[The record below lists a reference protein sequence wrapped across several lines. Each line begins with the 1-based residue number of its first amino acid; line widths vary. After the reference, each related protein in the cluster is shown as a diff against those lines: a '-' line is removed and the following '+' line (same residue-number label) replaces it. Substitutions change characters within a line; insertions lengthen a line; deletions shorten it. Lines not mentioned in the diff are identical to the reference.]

1 MNTGPTRYAA
11 TVGTFDGVH
20 RGHAEVL
27 DTLGFEAVIRGLQPL
42 AITFDRHPLSVVAP
56 KRAPGM
62 LTSRHERDL
71 LIRSH
76 RVEPVEI
83 PFTPQLASM
92 TAREWIQRLHEKYN
106 VALLV
111 IGYDNTFG
119 HDGRSMTHEDYL
131 HIGEESG
138 IEIIEAPCLPG
149 ISSSAIR
156 RAVAE
161 GRITEAADMLGRPFA
176 LEGTVGTGQQVGRTI
191 GFPTANVIP
200 APYMAV
206 PGGGVYA
213 ARAFIPGR
221 TDPVAAMVNIGRRPT
236 IADSLGV
243 TVEANLIDWS
253 GDLYGL
259 PLRLEFLQRLRDERR
274 FDSLDSLAERLRK
287 DRTQARKLF
296 LAAESAK

>member
-1 MNTGPTRYAA
+1 MNTGRTRYAA

-42 AITFDRHPLSVVAP
+42 AITFDRHPLSVIAP
-56 KRAPGM
+56 ERAPGM
-62 LTSRHERDL
+62 LTQRHERDL
-71 LIRSH
+71 LISSH
-76 RVEPVEI
+76 RVKPVEI
-83 PFTPQLASM
+83 PFTPQLALM
-92 TAREWIQRLHEKYN
+92 TARQWIQCLHKDYN
-106 VALLV
+106 VDLLV

-119 HDGRSMTHEDYL
+119 HDGRSLTHNDYL
-131 HIGEESG
+131 KIGEEAG

-156 RAVAE
+156 RAVTE
-161 GRITEAADMLGRPFA
+161 GRITEATDMLGRPFA

-200 APYMAV
+200 PSYMAV

-213 ARAFIPGR
+213 ARAFIPDR
-221 TDPVAAMVNIGRRPT
+221 SDPIAAMVNIGRRPT

-274 FDSLDSLAERLRK
+274 FDSLDSLAERLRE
-287 DRTQARKLF
+287 DRIQARELF

>member
-56 KRAPGM
+56 ERAPGM

>member
-1 MNTGPTRYAA
+1 MNTSRTRYAA

-20 RGHAEVL
+20 RGHTEVL

-42 AITFDRHPLSVVAP
+42 AITFDRHPLSVIAP
-56 KRAPGM
+56 ERAPGM
-62 LTSRHERDL
+62 LTQRHERDL

-76 RVEPVEI
+76 RVKPVEI
-83 PFTPQLASM
+83 PFTSQLASM
-92 TAREWIQRLHEKYN
+92 TAREWIQCLHNDYN
-106 VALLV
+106 VDLLV

-119 HDGRSMTHEDYL
+119 HDGRSLTHNDYL
-131 HIGEESG
+131 KIGKEAG

-156 RAVAE
+156 HAVTE
-161 GRITEAADMLGRPFA
+161 GRITEASDMLGRPFA

-191 GFPTANVIP
+191 GFPTANVVQP
-200 APYMAV
+200 SYMAV

-213 ARAFIPGR
+213 ARAFIPDR
-221 TDPVAAMVNIGRRPT
+221 SDPIAAMVNIGRRPT

-287 DRTQARKLF
+287 DRIQARELF

>member
-1 MNTGPTRYAA
+1 MNTDHTRYAA

-27 DTLGFEAVIRGLQPL
+27 DTLSAEAGKKGLRPL
-42 AITFDRHPLSVVAP
+42 AITFDCHPLSIIAP
-56 KRAPGM
+56 ERAPGM
-62 LTSRHERDL
+62 LTSRQERDM

-76 RVEPVEI
+76 HVEPVEI
-83 PFTPQLASM
+83 GFTPQLASM
-92 TAREWIQRLHEKYN
+92 TAREWIQCLHDDYK
-106 VALLV
+106 VDLLI

-119 HDGRSMTHEDYL
+119 HDGRSLTHNDYL
-131 HIGEESG
+131 KISKEAEV
-138 IEIIEAPCLPG
+138 EIIEASCLPG

-156 RAVAE
+156 HAVAD
-161 GRITEAADMLGRPFA
+161 GRITEATDMLGRPFA
-176 LEGTVGTGQQVGRTI
+176 LEGIVGSGQQVGRTI

-200 APYMAV
+200 EPYMII

-213 ARAFIPGR
+213 ARAFIPHSS
-221 TDPVAAMVNIGRRPT
+221 DPVAAMVNIGRRPT

-253 GDLYGL
+253 GDLYSQ

-274 FDSLDSLAERLRK
+274 FDSLDSLAERLQM
-287 DRTQARKLF
+287 DRIEARKLF